1 MTPPTALGPSA
12 PDPIVLGRI
21 DESFHQVAA
30 AVVEEVLLRLGHE
43 VDVREGPHPQM
54 YPLLARGDLQLFA
67 DSWLPGGHG
76 TYWEQIRD
84 RVVEVAPLF
93 DGARFFWAV
102 PGYVPADLV
111 SALPDLARPE
121 VTRRMTT
128 LVVQGTTPGAGLTMR
143 SEQLVREYGLDEA
156 GWSHRIGDLHA
167 VIGTVDERIAAG
179 DWFVTPLWQPHYL
192 NDVHDLRPL
201 DDPLGVFPPPDRAS
215 LVAHHAALD
224 RLPERTRDVLGRI
237 RFGVAD
243 VNAMDGA
250 VNLDG
255 LDPLAAARA
264 WMDRKPETVRT
275 WLG

>member
-1 MTPPTALGPSA
+1 MTEPG
-12 PDPIVLGRI
+12 PIVLGRI

-30 AVVEEVLLRLGHE
+30 AVVEEVLLRLGHDVE
-43 VDVREGPHPQM
+43 VREGPHPEM
-54 YPLLARGDLQLFA
+54 YPLLEGGELQLFA

-76 TYWEQIRD
+76 VYWEQIRD

-93 DGARFFWAV
+93 DGARFYWAV
-102 PGYVPADLV
+102 PGYVPADLA

-121 VTRRMTT
+121 VTGRMAT

-143 SEQLVREYGLDEA
+143 SQELVRDYGLDEV
-156 GWSHRIGDLHA
+156 GWSHEIGDLQA
-167 VIGTVDERIAAG
+167 IISTVNARIAAG
-179 DWFVTPLWQPHYL
+179 DWFVTPLWQPQYL

-201 DDPLGVFPPPDRAS
+201 HDPRGVFPPPDRAS
-215 LVAHHAALD
+215 LVAHRDAFA
-224 RLPERTRDVLGRI
+224 RLPERTREVLARI
-237 RFGVAD
+237 RFTVAD
-243 VNAMDGA
+243 VNAMDRA

-264 WMDRKPETVRT
+264 WMDRHGDDVRA